1 MIDCTKI
8 EFDLINSDDLS
19 VFSFSENFEEA
30 SIDVPFSLFSDIGFH
45 SVDEEEQEPLPS
57 LEATLAKLSR
67 SMLLSARSRAMV
79 SKNVYPDLRKRGLNK
94 KVKKASALGPSSSMK
109 TTVHKAQRT
118 FCNKKNPY
126 CNSGQCNTTKI
137 LGNSIVGGFLRA
149 TKKW

>member
-1 MIDCTKI
+1 MINCTKM

-79 SKNVYPDLRKRGLNK
+79 SKNVYPDLRKRGLDK
-94 KVKKASALGPSSSMK
+94 KVKKASAGGPSSSMK

-118 FCNKKNPY
+118 LCNKNNQYKRAQY
-126 CNSGQCNTTKI
+126 DATKI
-137 LGNSIVGGFLRA
+137 DGNSIGRFLRA